1 MKALVVGFGHPLR
14 RDDGVGLWVAQRL
27 SDLPGVEVIAAQAL
41 ALELVPKIAT
51 ADLVVF
57 VDARMGAGPV
67 RWERIRPGPRPAL
80 VHALSPQGLL
90 AWAEYLF
97 GDAPEAWLVTLP
109 ARDLSFGEGFSS
121 WTRRAAEGLV
131 GRLRAYLAGGEGP

>member
-41 ALELVPKIAT
+41 APELVPKIAT

-57 VDARMGAGPV
+57 VDARMGAG
-67 RWERIRPGPRPAL
+67 
-80 VHALSPQGLL
+80 
-90 AWAEYLF
+90 
-97 GDAPEAWLVTLP
+97 
-109 ARDLSFGEGFSS
+109 
-121 WTRRAAEGLV
+121 
-131 GRLRAYLAGGEGP
+131 